1 MTTPKSFNLLRTA
14 TVLALLSFGAV
25 NVFAQ
30 ATASGTIQGTV
41 FDQTQAVIVGADVV
55 ITNKATGDKRTAVT
69 NDEGNYRFDLL
80 SAGNYSMN
88 VTKQGFAATVRV
100 LDLLIGQTVTV
111 NSTLTPGSTTE
122 VVEVTGAAPIVD
134 IAKTGVS
141 TNVTPTRSG
150 RIAHGRPG
158 CGQSCV
164 PGAGGESGRL
174 VRPDQESLRDPFG
187 QRRRRP
193 QRERHGQ
200 RHRQQGQHGRRTGD
214 AASRW
219 KRCRN
224 SRSARSGSRPRMAGP
239 KALPST

>member
-14 TVLALLSFGAV
+14 AVLALLTFGAV
-25 NVFAQ
+25 NAFAQ

-111 NSTLTPGSTTE
+111 NSTLTPGSSTE
-122 VVEVTGAAPIVD
+122 VVEVTGPLPSW
-134 IAKTGVS
+134 TS
-141 TNVTPTRSG
+141 P
-150 RIAHGRPG
+150 RP
-158 CGQSCV
+158 
-164 PGAGGESGRL
+164 A
-174 VRPDQESLRDPFG
+174 
-187 QRRRRP
+187 
-193 QRERHGQ
+193 
-200 RHRQQGQHGRRTGD
+200 
-214 AASRW
+214 
-219 KRCRN
+219 
-224 SRSARSGSRPRMAGP
+224 SAR
-239 KALPST
+239 T